1 MGRYWNDGNIEF
13 LGRLDNQVKIGGHRI
28 ELGELENAL
37 NSIPQI
43 KESIVEVINKKYLI
57 AFICFDKMKY
67 VKIDEDI
74 FWENG
79 INELKK
85 EFVKNEEEI
94 FINSYGK
101 SLEKIS
107 AMIIFQT
114 FIEMGVKENCEYT
127 SREFAELLNV
137 NLEFQNLVKKWI
149 DILIDEGMM
158 VKTNL
163 GVIICRRDEF
173 EYDLYREMQ
182 ECQEKE
188 RVLKLYKELKENI
201 PATITILR
209 NKYADVEIIS
219 KGEFKALPVVLEEI
233 SPLDKTMKDVLF
245 SLYKMSLQITG
256 TDSSVLEIGSRMR
269 SNTKR
274 YMDVLGNGGEFYYLD
289 ESSEYIDKALEI
301 AGDVNRL
308 KSITYD
314 FKEPYLYIGELR
326 HKMDIIVADN
336 TLHRSYDIELT
347 LSNFK
352 EMLKSGGILLFKEYT
367 IPNRLILN
375 SVALLEKGFSMIQDL
390 RKGTCMPL
398 LSVDKWK
405 ELLKNAGFDNIMSF
419 RLTAENAK
427 CGTGETIFIA
437 RNHEEVNFISEA
449 EIIERLKNIVPEY
462 MIPKRIYEVVKIPLS
477 ANGKVNRN
485 KLLNSIK
492 QTDFDE
498 KDEKQAEINMTN
510 FEKSVASVWQ
520 TILEKDILDKDSNFF
535 QNGGDSLKAIRLVNA
550 LKEELGIEPKISW
563 LFEAPTISEFAAR
576 IQQEMDS
583 NNYMEDDGEI

>member
-1 MGRYWNDGNIEF
+1 M
-13 LGRLDNQVKIGGHRI
+13 
-28 ELGELENAL
+28 
-37 NSIPQI
+37 
-43 KESIVEVINKKYLI
+43 
-57 AFICFDKMKY
+57 
-67 VKIDEDI
+67 
-74 FWENG
+74 
-79 INELKK
+79 
-85 EFVKNEEEI
+85 
-94 FINSYGK
+94 
-101 SLEKIS
+101 
-107 AMIIFQT
+107 
-114 FIEMGVKENCEYT
+114 
-127 SREFAELLNV
+127 
-137 NLEFQNLVKKWI
+137 
-149 DILIDEGMM
+149 
-158 VKTNL
+158 
-163 GVIICRRDEF
+163 
-173 EYDLYREMQ
+173 
-182 ECQEKE
+182 
-188 RVLKLYKELKENI
+188 
-201 PATITILR
+201 
-209 NKYADVEIIS
+209 
-219 KGEFKALPVVLEEI
+219 
-233 SPLDKTMKDVLF
+233 
-245 SLYKMSLQITG
+245 
-256 TDSSVLEIGSRMR
+256 
-269 SNTKR
+269 
-274 YMDVLGNGGEFYYLD
+274 D

-405 ELLKNAGFDNIMSF
+405 ELLKNDGFDNIMSF

-563 LFEAPTISEFAAR
+563 LFEAPTISEFVAR

>member
-1 MGRYWNDGNIEF
+1 
-13 LGRLDNQVKIGGHRI
+13 
-28 ELGELENAL
+28 
-37 NSIPQI
+37 
-43 KESIVEVINKKYLI
+43 
-57 AFICFDKMKY
+57 
-67 VKIDEDI
+67 
-74 FWENG
+74 
-79 INELKK
+79 
-85 EFVKNEEEI
+85 
-94 FINSYGK
+94 
-101 SLEKIS
+101 
-107 AMIIFQT
+107 
-114 FIEMGVKENCEYT
+114 
-127 SREFAELLNV
+127 
-137 NLEFQNLVKKWI
+137 
-149 DILIDEGMM
+149 M

-163 GVIICRRDEF
+163 GVTICRRDEF

-405 ELLKNAGFDNIMSF
+405 ESLKNAGFDNIMSF

-498 KDEKQAEINMTN
+498 KDEKQADINMTN